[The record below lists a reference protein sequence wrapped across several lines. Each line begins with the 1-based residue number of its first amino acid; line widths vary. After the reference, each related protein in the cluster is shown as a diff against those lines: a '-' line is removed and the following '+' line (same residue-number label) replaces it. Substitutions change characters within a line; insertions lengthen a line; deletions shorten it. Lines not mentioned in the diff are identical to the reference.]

1 MVFDGWR
8 EIRLC
13 RVARR
18 PMKPALLVAVHP
30 RRRAAAGVVFA
41 GAQFNINLLPQGL
54 FIPCFLQFAI
64 LQVRRTSSPVLG
76 VEHSWARYRFHIAQ
90 RLRSTVPVVCRLP
103 RYQPFWRPLP
113 ILLDFQCAFLR
124 KGACLST
131 QHIPHCFRCTQLS
144 RPYRRVCRCC
154 SAGCRY
160 PRNHFS

>member
-1 MVFDGWR
+1 MLD
-8 EIRLC
+8 C
-13 RVARR
+13 R
-18 PMKPALLVAVHP
+18 PSNGTSLP
-30 RRRAAAGVVFA
+30 RRGTPTAWGVRR
-41 GAQFNINLLPQGL
+41 GSICRCPIQHHLLPRGL
-54 FIPCFLQFAI
+54 FIPRFLRFTI
-64 LQVRRTSSPVLG
+64 PQVRRTSSPVLG

-124 KGACLST
+124 NGACLST
-131 QHIPHCFRCTQLS
+131 QHIPHSSRCKQLS
-144 RPYRRVCRCC
+144 RPCQRACRCC